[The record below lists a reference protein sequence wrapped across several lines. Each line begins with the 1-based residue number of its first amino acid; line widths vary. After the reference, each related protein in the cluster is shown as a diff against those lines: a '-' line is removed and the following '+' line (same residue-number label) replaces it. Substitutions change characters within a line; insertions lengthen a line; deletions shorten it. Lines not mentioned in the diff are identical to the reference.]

1 MSAKSTGMVR
11 FTLDP
16 RNPPKLTAKQR
27 ARLDAITDDK
37 IDLSDIPEMGDVAWT
52 RPGALVSVDNKEQ
65 ITLRID
71 ADVVKYFRGTGR
83 RYQTRINQALRMFM
97 EAQQTGPG
105 RTTRGR

>member
-11 FTLDP
+11 FTLDSH
-16 RNPPKLTAKQR
+16 NPPKLTAKQR

-37 IDLSDIPEMGDVAWT
+37 IDLSDIPEMGDVAWA
-52 RPGALVSVDNKEQ
+52 RPGVLVSADNKEQ

-97 EAQQTGPG
+97 EAQQAGRG